1 MDEQRSPPTR
11 ELEQGAG
18 VGASWRP
25 PEHEV
30 DSFRL
35 LEQCDRDL
43 ARAQAFPNVS
53 YQKIDHGRPA
63 ECSRHLLTESGQS
76 LDELQAPGTIRLARG
91 GGEF

>member
-1 MDEQRSPPTR
+1 MDEQGSPPTR
-11 ELEQGAG
+11 QLEQGTG

-43 ARAQAFPNVS
+43 AGGQALPNVS
-53 YQKIDHGRPA
+53 HQEIDHGGPA
-63 ECSRHLLTESGQS
+63 ERSRNLLAESGQS
-76 LDELQAPGTIRLARG
+76 LDELQAPGTTRRARR